1 MRVQRGCMIGIYERV
16 CDVPGG
22 GGGGGMEEDSPCTGD
37 FCLT

>member
-1 MRVQRGCMIGIYERV
+1 MIGIYERV